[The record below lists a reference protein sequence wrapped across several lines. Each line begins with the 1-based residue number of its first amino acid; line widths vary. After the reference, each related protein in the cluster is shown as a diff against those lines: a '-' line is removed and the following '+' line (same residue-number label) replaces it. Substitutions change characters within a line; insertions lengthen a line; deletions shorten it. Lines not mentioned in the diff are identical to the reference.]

1 MKKQTPKL
9 TKKELEEI
17 RNYELD
23 YEEATKAMVIVTF
36 ITVLL
41 AIVTVAAIIT
51 IALGAANG
59 RG

>member
-59 RG
+59 RS

>member
-36 ITVLL
+36 ITILV
-41 AIVTVAAIIT
+41 AIVTVAAII
-51 IALGAANG
+51 ILALGAVNE
-59 RG
+59 

>member
-17 RNYELD
+17 RGYELD

-36 ITVLL
+36 VTILAAVL
-41 AIVTVAAIIT
+41 TVAAIIT

>member
-1 MKKQTPKL
+1 MKKKTPKL
-9 TKKELEEI
+9 TKRELEEI
-17 RNYELD
+17 RKYELD

>member
-1 MKKQTPKL
+1 MKKKTPKL

-17 RNYELD
+17 RKYELD

-51 IALGAANG
+51 IALGAVNG

>member
-1 MKKQTPKL
+1 MKKKTPKL

-17 RNYELD
+17 RGYELD

-36 ITVLL
+36 VMILAAVL
-41 AIVTVAAIIT
+41 TVAAIIT

>member
-1 MKKQTPKL
+1 MKKQTPKP
-9 TKKELEEI
+9 TKKELKEI
-17 RNYELD
+17 RDYELD

-36 ITVLL
+36 ITIL
-41 AIVTVAAIIT
+41 AAVFTVAAIIT

>member
-23 YEEATKAMVIVTF
+23 YEEATKAMLVVTF
-36 ITVLL
+36 ITIL
-41 AIVTVAAIIT
+41 AAILTVAAIIAL
-51 IALGAANG
+51 ALGAVNG

>member
-1 MKKQTPKL
+1 MEKKTPKL

-17 RNYELD
+17 RKYELD

>member
-1 MKKQTPKL
+1 MKKKTPKL

-17 RNYELD
+17 RGYELD

-36 ITVLL
+36 VTIL
-41 AIVTVAAIIT
+41 AAALTVAAIIT

-59 RG
+59 RS

>member
-9 TKKELEEI
+9 TKKELDEI

-36 ITVLL
+36 ITILV

>member
-1 MKKQTPKL
+1 MKKKTPKL

-17 RNYELD
+17 RKYELD

>member
-1 MKKQTPKL
+1 MKKKTPKL

-17 RNYELD
+17 RKYELD

-36 ITVLL
+36 VTVLL

>member
-1 MKKQTPKL
+1 MKKKTPKL

-17 RNYELD
+17 RDYELD

-36 ITVLL
+36 VTILV
-41 AIVTVAAIIT
+41 AILTVAAIIT